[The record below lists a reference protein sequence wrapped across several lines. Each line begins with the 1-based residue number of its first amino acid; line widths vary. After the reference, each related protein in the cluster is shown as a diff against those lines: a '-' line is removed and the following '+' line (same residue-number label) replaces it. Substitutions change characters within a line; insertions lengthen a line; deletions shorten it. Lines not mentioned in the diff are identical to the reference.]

1 MLRVPVA
8 ILGLVLMLTAC
19 GSVKP
24 GEGTGG
30 TSSDPNNP
38 VDPSG
43 ISLLAGSI
51 GGSGNVDGTGSAARF
66 NYPTGVAVDASGNVF
81 VADTSN
87 STIRKITSAGVVTT
101 LAGTAGSDGSSD
113 GTGAAA
119 RFNSP
124 RSVAVDASGNVF
136 VADMSNHT
144 IRKITSAGVVTTLA
158 GTAGSP
164 GSSDGTGAAARFSS
178 PYGVAVDA
186 SGNVFVADTGNHT
199 IRKITSAGVVT
210 TLAGTAGSQGSN
222 DGTGAAA
229 RFNYPRGVA
238 VDASGNLYVADS
250 GNHTIRKITPAGV
263 VTTLAGAG
271 SDGSSDGTGAAARFF
286 SPTGVAVDASDNL
299 YVADSGN
306 HTIRKITP
314 AGVVST
320 LAGTAG
326 FSGSSDGTGAAAR
339 FNYPRGVA
347 VDASGNLYVADAD
360 NHTIRKITSVG
371 VVTTLAGTAG
381 SDGSS
386 NGTGAAASFNFPY
399 GVAVDASGNV
409 YVADTENH
417 TIRKIT
423 SAGVVSTLA
432 GAAGSRGIVLGAL
445 PSTLAYPSGVAVSG
459 SEVVVSSENSVLVI
473 RP

>member
-1 MLRVPVA
+1 MLRVPFA
-8 ILGLVLMLTAC
+8 ILGLGLMLTAC

-24 GEGTGG
+24 GEGTEG

-81 VADTSN
+81 VGD
-87 STIRKITSAGVVTT
+87 
-101 LAGTAGSDGSSD
+101 LE
-113 GTGAAA
+113 
-119 RFNSP
+119 
-124 RSVAVDASGNVF
+124 
-136 VADMSNHT
+136 NHT

-164 GSSDGTGAAARFSS
+164 GSSDGTGAAARFSG
-178 PYGVAVDA
+178 PFGVAVDA
-186 SGNVFVADTGNHT
+186 SGNVFVADTSNNT

-210 TLAGTAGSQGSN
+210 TLAGTAGS
-222 DGTGAAA
+222 
-229 RFNYPRGVA
+229 P
-238 VDASGNLYVADS
+238 
-250 GNHTIRKITPAGV
+250 
-263 VTTLAGAG
+263 
-271 SDGSSDGTGAAARFF
+271 GSSDGTGAAARFF
-286 SPTGVAVDASDNL
+286 SPTGVAVDASGNVF
-299 YVADSGN
+299 VADMSN
-306 HTIRKITP
+306 HTIRKITS
-314 AGVVST
+314 AGVVTT